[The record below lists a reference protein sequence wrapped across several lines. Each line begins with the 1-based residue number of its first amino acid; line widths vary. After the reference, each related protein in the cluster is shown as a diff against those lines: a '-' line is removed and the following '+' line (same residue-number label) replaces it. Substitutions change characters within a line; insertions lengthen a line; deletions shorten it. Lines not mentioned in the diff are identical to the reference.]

1 MTHPTTSKSKSNGE
15 SQATPPDVPR
25 WVKISAAVAVVLVVM
40 LVVIMAL
47 AGGEH
52 GPGLHTSVGIDAP
65 SVGSQ

>member
-1 MTHPTTSKSKSNGE
+1 MTHPTSKSKANGE
-15 SQATPPDVPR
+15 SEATPPGVPR

-40 LVVIMAL
+40 LVVIVAL

-52 GPGLHTSVGIDAP
+52 GPGLHTGVGIDAP